1 MDSAAADPEGRTPCC
16 CEGDP
21 GGRRGVMICRI
32 LSFDHSLGGTEN
44 EEDRHPGLWISIPLH
59 RSHLVDGAPTVKRPE
74 QLEG

>member
-1 MDSAAADPEGRTPCC
+1 M
-16 CEGDP
+16 
-21 GGRRGVMICRI
+21 MICRI